1 VWSITKPQTTL
12 SIVKSKTPMLFSTI
26 TDSSRR
32 RMLPNDPDDML
43 LHYKNLQKEDS
54 TTTTS
59 SSTRTVGLD
68 ESDRTM
74 SASETNLLLS
84 DDSQEQQSRCAGAE
98 ERCYEESCQL
108 LHTRLSCLSAWRSGQ
123 TLRIHDTGKCT
134 FTTGKSGPDIEISI
148 RGDNNGIVISSTVF
162 GTNHVGA
169 NDDII
174 SSAGG
179 GEKNKRTSMPKISYS
194 LMTKMMKYN
203 TMLNQSSRGGQ
214 VVLYDGR
221 FVFYLH
227 ASLSILEKSRY
238 VDLVNVVDEFHVK
251 ALEISK
257 DFESAAVKAQRRQ
270 LHLLRFR

>member
-1 VWSITKPQTTL
+1 MP
-12 SIVKSKTPMLFSTI
+12 
-26 TDSSRR
+26 
-32 RMLPNDPDDML
+32 PNDPDDML

-59 SSTRTVGLD
+59 SSTKTVGLD
-68 ESDRTM
+68 ESDRTKRG
-74 SASETNLLLS
+74 ASGTNLLLS
-84 DDSQEQQSRCAGAE
+84 DESSPREQQSRCAGAE
-98 ERCYEESCQL
+98 ERYEESCQL

-148 RGDNNGIVISSTVF
+148 RDDNNGIVISSTVF

-174 SSAGG
+174 SFAWRG

-194 LMTKMMKYN
+194 LMTKMMQYN

-238 VDLVNVVDEFHVK
+238 MDLVDVLDEFHVK
-251 ALEISK
+251 AIEISK

>member
-1 VWSITKPQTTL
+1 
-12 SIVKSKTPMLFSTI
+12 
-26 TDSSRR
+26 
-32 RMLPNDPDDML
+32 MLPNNNNHDDMML
-43 LHYKNLQKEDS
+43 GVLRKNLKKED
-54 TTTTS
+54 S

-68 ESDRTM
+68 ESDRTKRG
-74 SASETNLLLS
+74 ASGTNLLLS

-148 RGDNNGIVISSTVF
+148 RDDNNGIVISSTVF

-221 FVFYLH
+221 FVFYMH

-238 VDLVNVVDEFHVK
+238 MDLVNVVDEFHVK